1 MEVSGTAAT
10 VDLTGRSDARLV
22 ALVRAGE
29 DEAFEELYRRYE
41 ERIRRFIA
49 SRVGDV
55 ARAEEL
61 AQEAFLSA
69 LRGLRAS
76 DAAIAWRP
84 WLYEIARNATID
96 FHRRRA
102 STEELSVDHAELM
115 RLLDTSRAVASRT
128 PDAELEAKE
137 RFNHL
142 RGAFD
147 ELSAKHH
154 EVLVLREFEGL
165 SYDEIAKR
173 LNLTHGAVESKLF
186 RARRRLE
193 HEFEELS
200 SGRRCVAARATVAL
214 LAEGV
219 EVRSERRR
227 LARHARR
234 CAACRRYARDLGVD
248 PLLRRQRQSRF
259 GALLPFGWVLRRCG
273 FDPQQQIAAAL
284 IPERATALLAAG
296 AVACAGCFAV
306 GRETAN
312 APAPAH
318 APAAVQ
324 AKPAV
329 RAERPSAASGA
340 LGARIRATAPQT
352 AERAARRQRPRRR
365 AGTPATSAQP
375 PAVPARPAAPRPS
388 VPDPVETSAPEGAE
402 GPTLAAPPPTPAGA
416 IRDRTHTTLAATGLP
431 DPPPVV
437 AALPV
442 RLPVLSTAL
451 RHEPH
456 E

>member
-1 MEVSGTAAT
+1 V
-10 VDLTGRSDARLV
+10 
-22 ALVRAGE
+22 
-29 DEAFEELYRRYE
+29 
-41 ERIRRFIA
+41 
-49 SRVGDV
+49 
-55 ARAEEL
+55 
-61 AQEAFLSA
+61 
-69 LRGLRAS
+69 
-76 DAAIAWRP
+76 
-84 WLYEIARNATID
+84 
-96 FHRRRA
+96 
-102 STEELSVDHAELM
+102 
-115 RLLDTSRAVASRT
+115 VASRT
-128 PDAELEAKE
+128 PEGELEAKE

-248 PLLRRQRQSRF
+248 PLLRRQWQSRF
-259 GALLPFGWVLRRCG
+259 GALLPYGWVLRRCG
-273 FDPQQQIAAAL
+273 FDPKQQIAAAL

-296 AVACAGCFAV
+296 AVACASCFAV

-312 APAPAH
+312 VPAPAH
-318 APAAVQ
+318 APAAVP
-324 AKPAV
+324 AKAAV

-340 LGARIRATAPQT
+340 LGARIRARAPQT
-352 AERAARRQRPRRR
+352 PERAARKQRPRRR
-365 AGTPATSAQP
+365 AGAPTAVQP
-375 PAVPARPAAPRPS
+375 RAVPTRPAAPQPS
-388 VPDPVETSAPEGAE
+388 VPAPAPASTSAPEGAE
-402 GPTLAAPPPTPAGA
+402 GLTLATPPPTPAGA
-416 IRDRTHTTLAATGLP
+416 IRDRTQTTLAATGLP
-431 DPPPVV
+431 DPPAVA

-442 RLPVLSTAL
+442 RLPGLSRAL
-451 RHEPH
+451 GREPH